1 MNHCQGL
8 RGGTARA
15 FYWGDERVLELDEV
29 TVAQHWECAE
39 FPGGSSSLLNGQLDI
54 V

>member
-1 MNHCQGL
+1 M
-8 RGGTARA
+8 TAEG
-15 FYWGDERVLELDEV
+15 YGISSWGDERVLELDEV